1 MLRLDD
7 PWPKD
12 MVAALWVFPL
22 AVVVPLAIMATI
34 GSYKSVLRHMTSDHF
49 FRIIVSLIVSV
60 AIVLSIWVFLRGPN
74 VPRSV
79 WGTFLVLSILL
90 MGCLRLFVRSAL
102 GRVVPGYL
110 ASAAGNAVIIYGAG
124 EAGIQL
130 GHALRYG
137 HKFKPVAFVDDS
149 KHLHGSRVL
158 GLPVRSPK
166 NLSVM
171 VERYACVAVLLAM
184 PSASRGRR
192 SEILRSIE
200 PLGTKVLVVPGLNDL
215 VDGTHRVDELRE
227 IDIEDLLE
235 RDTVAPDQSLLKR
248 RVTGLSV
255 MVTGGGGS
263 IGSELC
269 RQILSLRAK
278 RLVVFDHSE
287 FALYEIK
294 EELEAVNSETEVV
307 TVLGTV
313 LDRHIMSDTMSR
325 LDVDTVFH
333 AAAYKHV
340 DLVEENVISGVRNI
354 VFGTDATAAAAAEAA
369 VSHFVLISTDKAVRP
384 AGVMGG
390 SKRLAELVI
399 QAAAL
404 EFESVRFGIVRFGN
418 VLNSSGSVVPKFR
431 KQIRS
436 GGPVIVRDRNAM
448 RFFMT
453 IPEAAE
459 LVIQAG
465 SMAQGGEIFL
475 LDMGRL
481 VLIETLAKRM
491 IRLSGYE
498 VRDDANPNGD
508 INIKITQSLRGEKVR
523 EELLIDEDAVATEH
537 PRIMRDPDMLRHPE
551 RVREILRQLD
561 AACAAADTAT
571 VRRLSLGVDVWIKE
585 GTAARDCGDPAA
597 VVSPRK
603 IAEDVGS

>member
-1 MLRLDD
+1 
-7 PWPKD
+7 
-12 MVAALWVFPL
+12 
-22 AVVVPLAIMATI
+22 
-34 GSYKSVLRHMTSDHF
+34 
-49 FRIIVSLIVSV
+49 
-60 AIVLSIWVFLRGPN
+60 
-74 VPRSV
+74 
-79 WGTFLVLSILL
+79 
-90 MGCLRLFVRSAL
+90 
-102 GRVVPGYL
+102 
-110 ASAAGNAVIIYGAG
+110 
-124 EAGIQL
+124 
-130 GHALRYG
+130 
-137 HKFKPVAFVDDS
+137 
-149 KHLHGSRVL
+149 
-158 GLPVRSPK
+158 
-166 NLSVM
+166 M

-215 VDGTHRVDELRE
+215 VGGKHRVDELRE

-585 GTAARDCGDPAA
+585 GTAARDCGDPVA

-603 IAEDVGS
+603 ITEDVGS